1 VLKEKENV
9 MYQTTTMDKTLI
21 YEDIPT
27 TIKSEAKNN
36 ITRLLVIALCLLGL
50 ATAVFIY
57 PMALLISLAGLC
69 VLAAIVFHAAFLI
82 AMLRPRPKK
91 FIRF

>member
-1 VLKEKENV
+1 
-9 MYQTTTMDKTLI
+9 MYQTTTMDKIVI

-36 ITRLLVIALCLLGL
+36 IARSLVIVLCLLGL
-50 ATAVFIY
+50 ATAVFTY
-57 PMALLISLAGLC
+57 PMALLIGLAGLC
-69 VLAAIVFHAAFLI
+69 VLAAIVFHATFLI

-91 FIRF
+91 FIGF